1 MRELVLATTS
11 QNDMSTHV
19 HRTGGAGKTVM
30 KLRTASR
37 WLLAVASALL
47 LAGGTFHTWAYSK
60 ATAMIDA
67 SNIPVRNGALFK
79 GLWLIDSGEVLLIG
93 LAFLA
98 LAWRPRLANR
108 ASLGFL
114 AALLIAS
121 ALAVYA
127 TVGNFVPGHLILASA
142 AMAIIAALLP
152 AGEA

>member
-1 MRELVLATTS
+1 ME
-11 QNDMSTHV
+11 
-19 HRTGGAGKTVM
+19 
-30 KLRTASR
+30 LRTASR

-67 SNIPVRNGALFK
+67 SNIPARNGALFK
-79 GLWLIDSGEVLLIG
+79 ALWLIDSGEVLLIG

-114 AALLIAS
+114 ATLLLAS
-121 ALAVYA
+121 TLATYL
-127 TVGNFVPGHLILASA
+127 TVGNFPPAHVLLVSA
-142 AMAIIAALLP
+142 ALAITAALLP
-152 AGEA
+152 AGKA